1 MNHEESKSRSM
12 LMALYYFQ
20 GAYKKIWF
28 KKHWLFTRR
37 IFYNY

>member
-20 GAYKKIWF
+20 GAYKKIWLKTLVIY
-28 KKHWLFTRR
+28 KKNIL
-37 IFYNY
+37 